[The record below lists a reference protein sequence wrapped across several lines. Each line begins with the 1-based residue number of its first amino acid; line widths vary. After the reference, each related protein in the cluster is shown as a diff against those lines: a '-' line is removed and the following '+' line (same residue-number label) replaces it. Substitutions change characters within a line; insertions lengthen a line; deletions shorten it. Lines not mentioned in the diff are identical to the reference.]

1 MDRLKRM
8 ARKRENRAFRV
19 RRKVRGDAE
28 RPRLSVHRT
37 SKHIYAQIVD
47 DLSGRTLVSAS
58 SLQLK
63 IERGGNVAAATTV
76 GTALGEKAKEAG
88 IAAVGFDRGAFRY
101 HGRVK
106 ALADAV
112 RKVGVSF

>member
-8 ARKRENRAFRV
+8 ARKRANRAFRV
-19 RRKVRGDAE
+19 RRKLRGVPE

-47 DLSGRTLVSAS
+47 DLSGRTLCSAS
-58 SLQLK
+58 SLALK
-63 IERGGNVAAATTV
+63 LEKGGNVGAAVAV
-76 GTALGEKAKEAG
+76 GAAIGEKAKEAG
-88 IAAVGFDRGAFRY
+88 ITRVGFDRGATRY
-101 HGRVK
+101 MGRVK

-112 RKVGVSF
+112 RKVGIEF